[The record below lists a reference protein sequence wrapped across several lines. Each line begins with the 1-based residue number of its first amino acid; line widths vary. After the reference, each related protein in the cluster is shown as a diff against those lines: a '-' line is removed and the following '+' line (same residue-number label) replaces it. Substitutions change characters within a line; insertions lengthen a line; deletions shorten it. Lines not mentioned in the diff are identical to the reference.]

1 MPETGSRHSA
11 RLGPTAADVPF
22 ADGRTA
28 AGPASADAKRL
39 RPAQQ
44 PSPRRSLAEGLARR
58 AAVSEVPRDIPL
70 PNGQES
76 LTIARMP
83 TDDLPET
90 FHVTTDEQ
98 LRAVSNLTRH
108 RIMAMLRFE
117 PATITQIAERVGLAK
132 GSSSYHVRLLE
143 RAGLVKVVR
152 TRKVRGV
159 TERYYAM
166 AARTIVLP
174 DPGEGGPDVL
184 MRHAVADLEAA
195 PADGERHVRM
205 AHLRLTE
212 EQFAELGARLQAL
225 ADEYR
230 ELSDPSLP
238 DASLVFAL
246 FHPAPRAQAGGSAK

>member
-1 MPETGSRHSA
+1 MRDNKRTL
-11 RLGPTAADVPF
+11 RLDYKNGVEVGTE
-22 ADGRTA
+22 GESTRGEHCYRT
-28 AGPASADAKRL
+28 D
-39 RPAQQ
+39 
-44 PSPRRSLAEGLARR
+44 
-58 AAVSEVPRDIPL
+58 
-70 PNGQES
+70 
-76 LTIARMP
+76 
-83 TDDLPET
+83 
-90 FHVTTDEQ
+90 
-98 LRAVSNLTRH
+98 
-108 RIMAMLRFE
+108 
-117 PATITQIAERVGLAK
+117 GLAK

-166 AARTIVLP
+166 AARAIVLP
-174 DPGEGGPDVL
+174 DRGEGGPDVL

-195 PADGERHVRM
+195 PVDGERHVRM

-212 EQFAELGARLQAL
+212 EQFAELAVRLEVL

-246 FHPAPRAQAGGSAK
+246 FHPAPPEQAEGGAK

>member
-1 MPETGSRHSA
+1 
-11 RLGPTAADVPF
+11 
-22 ADGRTA
+22 
-28 AGPASADAKRL
+28 
-39 RPAQQ
+39 
-44 PSPRRSLAEGLARR
+44 
-58 AAVSEVPRDIPL
+58 
-70 PNGQES
+70 
-76 LTIARMP
+76 MP
-83 TDDLPET
+83 TDDDLPET
-90 FHVTTDEQ
+90 FRVTTDEQ

-108 RIMAMLRFE
+108 RIMAVLRFE
-117 PATITQIAERVGLAK
+117 PATITQIAERVGVAK

-166 AARTIVLP
+166 AARSIELP
-174 DPGEGGPDVL
+174 DPGDGRADVL
-184 MRHAVADLEAA
+184 MRHAVADLEAS

-230 ELSDPSLP
+230 ELSDPALP
-238 DASLVFAL
+238 DTSLVFAL
-246 FHPAPRAQAGGSAK
+246 FHPGKPEQAGGDAR

>member
-1 MPETGSRHSA
+1 
-11 RLGPTAADVPF
+11 
-22 ADGRTA
+22 
-28 AGPASADAKRL
+28 
-39 RPAQQ
+39 
-44 PSPRRSLAEGLARR
+44 
-58 AAVSEVPRDIPL
+58 
-70 PNGQES
+70 
-76 LTIARMP
+76 MP

-90 FHVTTDEQ
+90 FHVTTGEQ

-108 RIMAMLRFE
+108 RIMAVLRFE

-166 AARTIVLP
+166 AARTIALP
-174 DPGEGGPDVL
+174 DPGVGGPDVL
-184 MRHAVADLEAA
+184 VRNAVADLEAS
-195 PADGERHVRM
+195 PVDERHVRM

-212 EQFAELGARLQAL
+212 EHYAELAARLQAL

-238 DASLVFAL
+238 DASLFFAL
-246 FHPAPRAQAGGSAK
+246 FRPASAGQPEGGAR

>member
-1 MPETGSRHSA
+1 
-11 RLGPTAADVPF
+11 
-22 ADGRTA
+22 
-28 AGPASADAKRL
+28 
-39 RPAQQ
+39 
-44 PSPRRSLAEGLARR
+44 
-58 AAVSEVPRDIPL
+58 
-70 PNGQES
+70 
-76 LTIARMP
+76 MP

-90 FHVTTDEQ
+90 LHVTTDEQ

-108 RIMAMLRFE
+108 RIMAVLRFE
-117 PATITQIAERVGLAK
+117 PATITQLADRLGLAK

-143 RAGLVKVVR
+143 RAGLVRVVQ

-166 AARTIVLP
+166 AARSIVLP
-174 DPGEGGPDVL
+174 KRGTGEPDVL

-195 PADGERHVRM
+195 PVDGERQVRM

-212 EQFAELGARLQAL
+212 AQFAELGERLNAL

-238 DASLVFAL
+238 DVSLVFAL
-246 FHPAPRAQAGGSAK
+246 FRPAAGEKTEEGTK

>member
-1 MPETGSRHSA
+1 LTIEHMPE
-11 RLGPTAADVPF
+11 
-22 ADGRTA
+22 
-28 AGPASADAKRL
+28 
-39 RPAQQ
+39 
-44 PSPRRSLAEGLARR
+44 
-58 AAVSEVPRDIPL
+58 
-70 PNGQES
+70 
-76 LTIARMP
+76 
-83 TDDLPET
+83 DDLPET
-90 FHVTTDEQ
+90 LHVTSAEQ

-159 TERYYAM
+159 TERYYAI
-166 AARTIVLP
+166 AARSIVLP
-174 DPGEGGPDVL
+174 EPGEGQPDVL
-184 MRHAVADLEAA
+184 MRNAVADLEAA
-195 PADGERHVRM
+195 SADSERHVRM

-212 EQFAELGARLQAL
+212 EQYEELGARLEEL

-230 ELSDPSLP
+230 QLSDPSLP

-246 FHPAPRAQAGGSAK
+246 FRPAPRNQGGSDAE

>member
-1 MPETGSRHSA
+1 MP
-11 RLGPTAADVPF
+11 AD
-22 ADGRTA
+22 
-28 AGPASADAKRL
+28 
-39 RPAQQ
+39 
-44 PSPRRSLAEGLARR
+44 
-58 AAVSEVPRDIPL
+58 
-70 PNGQES
+70 
-76 LTIARMP
+76 
-83 TDDLPET
+83 DDLPET

-108 RIMAMLRFE
+108 RIMAVLRFE
-117 PATITQIAERVGLAK
+117 PATITQIAGQLGLAK

-166 AARTIVLP
+166 SSRTIELP
-174 DPGEGGPDVL
+174 DPAPGQPDAL

-195 PADGERHVRM
+195 RADSERYVRM

-212 EQFAELGARLQAL
+212 ERFAELGARLEAL

-238 DASLVFAL
+238 DVSLAFAL
-246 FHPAPRAQAGGSAK
+246 FRPTPHEQAEEDVK

>member
-1 MPETGSRHSA
+1 MLACLP
-11 RLGPTAADVPF
+11 LI
-22 ADGRTA
+22 
-28 AGPASADAKRL
+28 
-39 RPAQQ
+39 
-44 PSPRRSLAEGLARR
+44 SPRRFTSPRTSNCAPSPISR
-58 AAVSEVPRDIPL
+58 ATGSWPCCA
-70 PNGQES
+70 
-76 LTIARMP
+76 
-83 TDDLPET
+83 
-90 FHVTTDEQ
+90 
-98 LRAVSNLTRH
+98 
-108 RIMAMLRFE
+108 FE

-166 AARTIVLP
+166 AARTIALP

-184 MRHAVADLEAA
+184 MRHAVADLEAS
-195 PADGERHVRM
+195 PVDGERHVRM

-212 EQFAELGARLQAL
+212 EQFGQLGARLQAL

-238 DASLVFAL
+238 DASLIFAL
-246 FHPAPRAQAGGSAK
+246 FHPARRQPSEEGAK

>member
-1 MPETGSRHSA
+1 MHS
-11 RLGPTAADVPF
+11 
-22 ADGRTA
+22 
-28 AGPASADAKRL
+28 
-39 RPAQQ
+39 
-44 PSPRRSLAEGLARR
+44 
-58 AAVSEVPRDIPL
+58 
-70 PNGQES
+70 
-76 LTIARMP
+76 
-83 TDDLPET
+83 DDLPKA

-108 RIMAMLRFE
+108 RIMAVLRFE
-117 PATITQIAERVGLAK
+117 PATITQIADRLGLAK

-143 RAGLVKVVR
+143 RTGLVKVVR

-184 MRHAVADLEAA
+184 MRHAVADLEAS

-212 EQFAELGARLQAL
+212 EQFARLGARLQAL

-246 FHPAPRAQAGGSAK
+246 FHPASPAQTEEGTK

>member
-1 MPETGSRHSA
+1 MP
-11 RLGPTAADVPF
+11 
-22 ADGRTA
+22 
-28 AGPASADAKRL
+28 L
-39 RPAQQ
+39 R
-44 PSPRRSLAEGLARR
+44 
-58 AAVSEVPRDIPL
+58 
-70 PNGQES
+70 NGQDS

-108 RIMAMLRFE
+108 RIMAVLRFE

-166 AARTIVLP
+166 AARAIVLP

-184 MRHAVADLEAA
+184 MRHAVADLEAS
-195 PADGERHVRM
+195 PVGERHVRM
-205 AHLRLTE
+205 AHLRLTD
-212 EQFAELGARLQAL
+212 EQFAQLGARLEAL

-246 FHPAPRAQAGGSAK
+246 FHPASREQADGGAK